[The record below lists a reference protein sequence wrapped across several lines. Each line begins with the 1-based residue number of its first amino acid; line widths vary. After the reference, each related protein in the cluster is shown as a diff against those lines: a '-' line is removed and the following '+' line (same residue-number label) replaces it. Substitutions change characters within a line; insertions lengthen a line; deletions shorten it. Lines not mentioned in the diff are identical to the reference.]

1 MMFLRTKC
9 SSLIECLNPD
19 EYSFSFKCRRKFPP
33 YAQTHGFDRPQHRKS
48 ELKRRR
54 MNDEQY
60 YDSNLDDLSVLEDLV
75 DRTDTLVNDLYAA
88 GRHRRLLEPS
98 LRHLADAIEELVEH
112 SIYPQ
117 LLRRRHA
124 IAAYEDRIAERTME
138 LAPIFAHRVRQ
149 LQDINFER
157 EIILNNPLLHELALH
172 EYLRQQLTERF
183 PDADEETLHDT
194 LEGLTNLQEKLSAV
208 VRSQRE
214 DETLAEALK
223 NRMDEMQSRLRRL
236 SHRVETKR
244 ELVMTVMERA
254 EIDKIVESDF
264 TVSMRR
270 TPPRLIVSDETSIPK
285 EYWKPQ
291 APKLDRRKL
300 TDTLK
305 SGQPVTGAGLDNG
318 GRSTTLRVT

>member
-1 MMFLRTKC
+1 
-9 SSLIECLNPD
+9 
-19 EYSFSFKCRRKFPP
+19 
-33 YAQTHGFDRPQHRKS
+33 
-48 ELKRRR
+48 

-60 YDSNLDDLSVLEDLV
+60 YDSNLDDLSVLENLV
-75 DRTDTLVNDLYAA
+75 DRPDTLVNDLYAA
-88 GRHRRLLEPS
+88 GRHRRLLEPP

-117 LLRRRHA
+117 LLRRRRA
-124 IAAYEDRIAERTME
+124 IAAYEDRIAERTLE
-138 LAPIFAHRVRQ
+138 LAPVFAHRVRQ
-149 LQDINFER
+149 LQEINFER

-194 LEGLTNLQEKLSAV
+194 LEGLTSLQEKLSAV
-208 VRSQRE
+208 VRSQQE
-214 DETLAEALK
+214 DQTLAEALK
-223 NRMDEMQSRLRRL
+223 IRIDEMQSRSRRL

-270 TPPRLIVSDETSIPK
+270 TPTRLIVSDETSIPK

-318 GRSTTLRVT
+318 GRSITLRVT